1 MKLRV
6 TGRACEERGLAVVVV
21 VLWLTVLLGVA
32 GMVLD
37 VGALYHAR
45 RQLQASADAAALAGA
60 SQLPDAAAA
69 GNVAKQYGTAGKNKR
84 DGLGA
89 VTETITPKCV
99 TSLTGCYP
107 TNALNVM
114 ESAQVPTA
122 FLGLFGIKSVK
133 LTAQATACGPC
144 GGRPADIVLIY
155 DRTLSMCMDYY
166 GNQDGSCTKLN
177 NARAG
182 MQTLIRSL
190 DPRYD
195 RVALVTLPPA
205 SSTAT
210 ACTAPPSNVYDST
223 SAAWLVVPLS
233 SDYVVNG
240 QLNQNSKLVQ
250 TVACLP
256 AAGQTAY
263 ANAIDAAQAELTAN
277 GRPNTEHSI
286 VFFTDGAAN
295 TGPGYYP
302 KTSPY
307 REQPCHQGIT
317 SANAAKAQ
325 RTTVYAIGYA
335 LNAIG
340 GGANRC
346 TAQSYFGPD
355 EKPAITAYQALS
367 QIASSA
373 STFYNE
379 PAIESLN
386 GIFATIATQL
396 TGPRLIRDDLK

>member
-1 MKLRV
+1 M
-6 TGRACEERGLAVVVV
+6 AVVVV

-69 GNVAKQYGTAGKNKR
+69 GTVAKQYGTAGKNKR

-89 VTETITPKCV
+89 ITETISARCV
-99 TSLTGCYP
+99 TALTGCYP
-107 TNALNVM
+107 SNAVNVT

-122 FLGLFGIKSVK
+122 FLRLFGINSVK
-133 LTAQATACGPC
+133 LTAQSTACGPC
-144 GGRPADIVLIY
+144 GGRPADIVLIF

-166 GNQDGSCTKLN
+166 GNQDSSCGKLN

-190 DPRYD
+190 DPKFD
-195 RVALVTLPPA
+195 RVALATLPPA

-210 ACTAPPSNVYDST
+210 ACTAPPSTVYDNP
-223 SAAWLVVPLS
+223 SAAWLLVPLAA
-233 SDYVVNG
+233 DYIANG

-263 ANAIDAAQAELTAN
+263 ANAIDAAQAELNAH
-277 GRPNTEHSI
+277 GRPNTEHAI

-295 TGPGYYP
+295 TGPTYYP
-302 KTSPY
+302 KLSPY

-317 SANAAKAQ
+317 SAAAAKA
-325 RTTVYAIGYA
+325 RGTTVYSIGYA
-335 LNAIG
+335 LNANG

-346 TAQSYFGPD
+346 TAQTYFGPD
-355 EKPAITAYQALS
+355 EQPPITAYQALS
-367 QIASSA
+367 QIATSA

-379 PAIESLN
+379 PTTGSLN
-386 GIFATIATQL
+386 GIFAAIATQL